1 MKGWSLECV
10 LKWPKTAK
18 ILVQRFW
25 TTVILNP
32 KSKGSV
38 FFTKLTD
45 IKEIHDENI
54 RYQIEIKRKT
64 KHTHYDKYLGPKWPL
79 SINSMNMII
88 L

>member
-1 MKGWSLECV
+1 MSKNEG
-10 LKWPKTAK
+10 LKSKMCFKMAKTAK

-32 KSKGSV
+32 KSKDSV

-54 RYQIEIKRKT
+54 HYQIEIKRKT
-64 KHTHYDKYLGPKWPL
+64 KHTHYDKYLGPK
-79 SINSMNMII
+79 
-88 L
+88 